1 MLSLENI
8 SILQGDLTLCQNLS
22 VSFLGGAIVN
32 LHGINGSGKT
42 TFLRVLAGLKEFDS
56 GKIIY
61 DVPNP
66 YEEIRYLGHKNALK
80 EYFSVNENIGLW
92 AKLSHN
98 ETLINAALSYFN
110 LHDLQNKNIYS
121 LSAGQKRLVSLA
133 KLMVNPGKIW
143 LLDEPFSNLDEINQQ
158 KLQHLISAK
167 VNDGGIVILTS
178 HNKINFMDVLNFS
191 IADYK

>member
-1 MLSLENI
+1 M
-8 SILQGDLTLCQNLS
+8 
-22 VSFLGGAIVN
+22 
-32 LHGINGSGKT
+32 
-42 TFLRVLAGLKEFDS
+42 
-56 GKIIY
+56 
-61 DVPNP
+61 
-66 YEEIRYLGHKNALK
+66 
-80 EYFSVNENIGLW
+80 
-92 AKLSHN
+92 
-98 ETLINAALSYFN
+98 
-110 LHDLQNKNIYS
+110 QNKNIYS

-178 HNKINFMDVLNFS
+178 HNIINFMDVLNFS